1 MNNSNLNNKITTLA
15 TKAELKPEQDK
26 IIKLKTHDLS
36 YFLDKNIFG
45 DDCFQNM
52 LVYKIFYI

>member
-15 TKAELKPEQDK
+15 TKTELKPEQDK

-36 YFLDKNIFG
+36 YS
-45 DDCFQNM
+45 C
-52 LVYKIFYI
+52 

>member
-36 YFLDKNIFG
+36 YS
-45 DDCFQNM
+45 C
-52 LVYKIFYI
+52 